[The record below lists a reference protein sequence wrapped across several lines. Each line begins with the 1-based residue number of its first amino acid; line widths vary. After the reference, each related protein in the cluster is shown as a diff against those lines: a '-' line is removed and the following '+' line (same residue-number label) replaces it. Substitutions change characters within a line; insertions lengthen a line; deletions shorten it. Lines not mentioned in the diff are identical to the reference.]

1 MELNIPKATTA
12 SHEVPIFND
21 MAKEAN
27 LPVSEIKARF
37 RKKMLELHEKAM
49 DDPSILSLG
58 GGHDELVEKA
68 VAELRTELQ
77 HPEET
82 TNDDDEYNKM
92 MGFDPNEPS
101 PVSDIFDAPSGDG
114 GFGDGGFGGSGGF
127 GGGGGFS
134 GGFGGGG
141 DLGGGLGG
149 GDGLGGG
156 GCGNSSID
164 NLDLGFS
171 DEGMDAINSVE
182 NNDNGE
188 SLDAGSVNAMSETEP
203 GGEGLSE
210 DNKTKSDESSNPV
223 ESSSGDDL
231 AEL

>member
-68 VAELRTELQ
+68 IAELRTELQ

-82 TNDDDEYNKM
+82 TNDDDEYSQL

-101 PVSDIFDAPSGDG
+101 PVGDIFDTPSGDG
-114 GFGDGGFGGSGGF
+114 GFGGGGF
-127 GGGGGFS
+127 GGGGGGDFG
-134 GGFGGGG
+134 GGFGEGSF
-141 DLGGGLGG
+141 GG
-149 GDGLGGG
+149 GDGVGSTGGTGGG
-156 GCGNSSID
+156 ID

-171 DEGMDAINSVE
+171 DEGMAAVNSVE
-182 NNDNGE
+182 NGE
-188 SLDAGSVNAMSETEP
+188 NNQSMDAGSVNAISETEP
-203 GGEGLSE
+203 GSAELSE
-210 DNKTKSDESSNPV
+210 NNETESDKKSNPA
-223 ESSSGDDL
+223 ESSSSDDL
-231 AEL
+231 T

>member
-68 VAELRTELQ
+68 IAELRTELQ

-82 TNDDDEYNKM
+82 TNDDDEYSQL

-101 PVSDIFDAPSGDG
+101 PVGDIFDTPSGDG
-114 GFGDGGFGGSGGF
+114 GFGGGGF
-127 GGGGGFS
+127 GGGGGGDFG
-134 GGFGGGG
+134 GGFGEGSF
-141 DLGGGLGG
+141 GG
-149 GDGLGGG
+149 GDGVGSTGGTGGG
-156 GCGNSSID
+156 ID

-171 DEGMDAINSVE
+171 DEGMAAVNSVE
-182 NNDNGE
+182 NGENNE
-188 SLDAGSVNAMSETEP
+188 SLDAGSVNAISETEP
-203 GGEGLSE
+203 GGAELSE
-210 DNKTKSDESSNPV
+210 NNETESDKSSNPV
-223 ESSSGDDL
+223 ESSNSDDL
-231 AEL
+231 DEP

>member
-21 MAKEAN
+21 LAKEAN

-68 VAELRTELQ
+68 ITELRTELQ

-82 TNDDDEYNKM
+82 NSDNDEYSQL

-101 PVSDIFDAPSGDG
+101 PVGDIFDAPSGDG
-114 GFGDGGFGGSGGF
+114 GFGGGIGGGGGGSF
-127 GGGGGFS
+127 GGGGGGLGS
-134 GGFGGGG
+134 TGGTGGG
-141 DLGGGLGG
+141 
-149 GDGLGGG
+149 
-156 GCGNSSID
+156 ID

-171 DEGMDAINSVE
+171 DEGMAAVNSVE
-182 NNDNGE
+182 NNENNE
-188 SLDAGSVNAMSETEP
+188 SLDAGSVNAISETEP
-203 GGEGLSE
+203 GGAELSE
-210 DNKTKSDESSNPV
+210 NNETESDKSPNPV
-223 ESSSGDDL
+223 ENSSGDDL

>member
-37 RKKMLELHEKAM
+37 RKKMLKLHEKAM

-68 VAELRTELQ
+68 ITELRTELQ

-82 TNDDDEYNKM
+82 TSDNDEYSQL

-101 PVSDIFDAPSGDG
+101 PFGDIFDAPSGDG
-114 GFGDGGFGGSGGF
+114 GFGSGGIGGGGGGSFGGGFGGDF
-127 GGGGGFS
+127 G
-134 GGFGGGG
+134 
-141 DLGGGLGG
+141 GGGLGG
-149 GDGLGGG
+149 GDGLGGTG
-156 GCGNSSID
+156 GTGGID

-171 DEGMDAINSVE
+171 DEGMAAVNSVE
-182 NNDNGE
+182 NDKNSK

-203 GGEGLSE
+203 GGSELSE
-210 DNKTKSDESSNPV
+210 NNETKSDKSSNPV
-223 ESSSGDDL
+223 ESSSSDDL
-231 AEL
+231 AEA

>member
-68 VAELRTELQ
+68 IAELRTELQ

-82 TNDDDEYNKM
+82 TNDDDEYSQM

-101 PVSDIFDAPSGDG
+101 PVGDIFDTPSGDG
-114 GFGDGGFGGSGGF
+114 GFGGGIGGGGGGDFGGGF
-127 GGGGGFS
+127 GGGGF
-134 GGFGGGG
+134 
-141 DLGGGLGG
+141 GG
-149 GDGLGGG
+149 GDGLGSTGDTNG
-156 GCGNSSID
+156 TNGID

-171 DEGMDAINSVE
+171 DEGMAAVNSVE
-182 NNDNGE
+182 NDENSE

-203 GGEGLSE
+203 GGAELSE
-210 DNKTKSDESSNPV
+210 NNETESDKSSNPV
-223 ESSSGDDL
+223 ESSNSDDL
-231 AEL
+231 DEP

>member
-58 GGHDELVEKA
+58 CGHDELVEKA
-68 VAELRTELQ
+68 IAELRTELQ

-82 TNDDDEYNKM
+82 TNDDDEYSQL

-101 PVSDIFDAPSGDG
+101 PIGDIFDTPSGDG
-114 GFGDGGFGGSGGF
+114 GFGGGGF
-127 GGGGGFS
+127 GGGGGGGFG

-141 DLGGGLGG
+141 FDG
-149 GDGLGGG
+149 GDGLESTGGTG
-156 GCGNSSID
+156 GTGGID

-171 DEGMDAINSVE
+171 DEGMAAVHSVE
-182 NNDNGE
+182 NGENNE
-188 SLDAGSVNAMSETEP
+188 SLDAGSVNAISETEP
-203 GGEGLSE
+203 GSTELSE
-210 DNKTKSDESSNPV
+210 NNETESDKKSNPA
-223 ESSSGDDL
+223 ESSSSDDL
-231 AEL
+231 TEP

>member
-68 VAELRTELQ
+68 IAELRTELQ

-82 TNDDDEYNKM
+82 TNDDDEYSQM

-101 PVSDIFDAPSGDG
+101 PVGDIFDTPSGDG
-114 GFGDGGFGGSGGF
+114 GFGGGGIGGGG
-127 GGGGGFS
+127 GGDFGGGFS
-134 GGFGGGG
+134 GGGFGGGDFG
-141 DLGGGLGG
+141 E
-149 GDGLGGG
+149 GDGLGSTGG
-156 GCGNSSID
+156 TSGID

-171 DEGMDAINSVE
+171 DEGMAAVNSVE
-182 NNDNGE
+182 NNENNE
-188 SLDAGSVNAMSETEP
+188 SLDAGSVNAISETEP
-203 GGEGLSE
+203 DGAELSE
-210 DNKTKSDESSNPV
+210 NNETESDNPSNPV
-223 ESSSGDDL
+223 ESSSSDDL

>member
-58 GGHDELVEKA
+58 GGHDELVEKTIT
-68 VAELRTELQ
+68 ELRTELQ

-82 TNDDDEYNKM
+82 TNDDDEYSQL

-101 PVSDIFDAPSGDG
+101 PIGDIFDSPSGDS
-114 GFGDGGFGGSGGF
+114 GFGGGGF
-127 GGGGGFS
+127 GGGGGGFG
-134 GGFGGGG
+134 GGFGGGSF
-141 DLGGGLGG
+141 GG
-149 GDGLGGG
+149 GDGLGSTGG
-156 GCGNSSID
+156 TGGTGGID

-171 DEGMDAINSVE
+171 DEGMAAVNSVE
-182 NNDNGE
+182 NNENNK
-188 SLDAGSVNAMSETEP
+188 SLDAGSVNAISETEP
-203 GGEGLSE
+203 GGDELSKNNE
-210 DNKTKSDESSNPV
+210 TESDNSSNPV
-223 ESSSGDDL
+223 ESSSSDDL
-231 AEL
+231 NEP

>member
-68 VAELRTELQ
+68 IAELRTELQ

-82 TNDDDEYNKM
+82 TNDDDEYSQL

-101 PVSDIFDAPSGDG
+101 PVSDIFDTPSGDG
-114 GFGDGGFGGSGGF
+114 GFGGDSGFGGGGF
-127 GGGGGFS
+127 GGG
-134 GGFGGGG
+134 FGGGSF
-141 DLGGGLGG
+141 GG
-149 GDGLGGG
+149 GDGLGSTGG
-156 GCGNSSID
+156 TGGTSGGID

-171 DEGMDAINSVE
+171 DEGMAAVNSVE
-182 NNDNGE
+182 NNENNE
-188 SLDAGSVNAMSETEP
+188 SLDAGSVNAISETEP
-203 GGEGLSE
+203 GSTELSE
-210 DNKTKSDESSNPV
+210 NNKTESDKSSNPA
-223 ESSSGDDL
+223 ESSSSDDL
-231 AEL
+231 TEP

>member
-68 VAELRTELQ
+68 IGELRTELQ

-82 TNDDDEYNKM
+82 TNDDDEYSQL

-101 PVSDIFDAPSGDG
+101 PVGEIFDTPSGDG
-114 GFGDGGFGGSGGF
+114 GFGGGF
-127 GGGGGFS
+127 GGGGGGDFG

-141 DLGGGLGG
+141 FDG
-149 GDGLGGG
+149 GDGLGSTGG
-156 GCGNSSID
+156 TGGID

-171 DEGMDAINSVE
+171 DEGMAAVNSVE
-182 NNDNGE
+182 NDENSE

-203 GGEGLSE
+203 GGAELSE
-210 DNKTKSDESSNPV
+210 NNETESDNSSNPV
-223 ESSSGDDL
+223 ESSSGDGL

>member
-68 VAELRTELQ
+68 IAELRTELQ

-82 TNDDDEYNKM
+82 TNDDDEYSQL

-101 PVSDIFDAPSGDG
+101 PIGDIFDTPSGDS
-114 GFGDGGFGGSGGF
+114 GFGGGGF
-127 GGGGGFS
+127 GGGGFS
-134 GGFGGGG
+134 GGGGFGGGSFGSG
-141 DLGGGLGG
+141 DELGSTGGTGG
-149 GDGLGGG
+149 TGGAG
-156 GCGNSSID
+156 GID

-171 DEGMDAINSVE
+171 DEGMAAVNSVE
-182 NNDNGE
+182 NGE
-188 SLDAGSVNAMSETEP
+188 NNKSLDAGSVNAISETEP
-203 GGEGLSE
+203 GGAKLSE
-210 DNKTKSDESSNPV
+210 NNETESDKSSNPV
-223 ESSSGDDL
+223 ESSISDDL
-231 AEL
+231 TEP

>member
-68 VAELRTELQ
+68 IAELRTELQ

-82 TNDDDEYNKM
+82 TNDDDEYSQL

-101 PVSDIFDAPSGDG
+101 PIGDIFDTPSGDG
-114 GFGDGGFGGSGGF
+114 GFGGDSGFGGSGFGGGGGGDFGGGF
-127 GGGGGFS
+127 GGGGF
-134 GGFGGGG
+134 
-141 DLGGGLGG
+141 GG
-149 GDGLGGG
+149 GDGLGSTGG
-156 GCGNSSID
+156 SSKID

-171 DEGMDAINSVE
+171 DEGMAAVNSVE
-182 NNDNGE
+182 NDENNK
-188 SLDAGSVNAMSETEP
+188 SLDAGSVNAISETEP
-203 GGEGLSE
+203 GGDELSE
-210 DNKTKSDESSNPV
+210 NNETESDKKSNPV
-223 ESSSGDDL
+223 ESSISDDL
-231 AEL
+231 TEP

>member
-12 SHEVPIFND
+12 SHEIPIFND

-68 VAELRTELQ
+68 ITELRTELQ

-82 TNDDDEYNKM
+82 TSDNDEYSQL

-101 PVSDIFDAPSGDG
+101 PVGDIFDAPG
-114 GFGDGGFGGSGGF
+114 GDGGFGGGIGGGSGGGF
-127 GGGGGFS
+127 GGG
-134 GGFGGGG
+134 FG
-141 DLGGGLGG
+141 GGGLGG
-149 GDGLGGG
+149 GDGLGGTG
-156 GCGNSSID
+156 GAGGAGGID

-171 DEGMDAINSVE
+171 DEGMAAVNSVE
-182 NNDNGE
+182 NDKNGK
-188 SLDAGSVNAMSETEP
+188 SLNAGSVNAMSETEP
-203 GGEGLSE
+203 GETELSE
-210 DNKTKSDESSNPV
+210 NNETESDKSSNPV

-231 AEL
+231 AEA

>member
-21 MAKEAN
+21 IAKEAN

-68 VAELRTELQ
+68 IAELRTELQ

-82 TNDDDEYNKM
+82 TNDDDEYSQL

-101 PVSDIFDAPSGDG
+101 PVGDIFDTPSGDG
-114 GFGDGGFGGSGGF
+114 GFGGGGF
-127 GGGGGFS
+127 GGGGG
-134 GGFGGGG
+134 GGFGGGFG
-141 DLGGGLGG
+141 EGSFGG
-149 GDGLGGG
+149 GDGVGSTGGTGGG
-156 GCGNSSID
+156 ID

-171 DEGMDAINSVE
+171 DEGMAAVNSVE
-182 NNDNGE
+182 NDENNE
-188 SLDAGSVNAMSETEP
+188 SLDAGSVNAISETEP
-203 GGEGLSE
+203 GGAELSE
-210 DNKTKSDESSNPV
+210 NNETESDKSPNPV
-223 ESSSGDDL
+223 ESSNSDDL
-231 AEL
+231 DEP

>member
-68 VAELRTELQ
+68 IAELRTELQ

-82 TNDDDEYNKM
+82 TNDDDEYSQM

-101 PVSDIFDAPSGDG
+101 PVGDIFDTPSGDG
-114 GFGDGGFGGSGGF
+114 GFGGGGIGGGGGGDFGGGFSGGGF
-127 GGGGGFS
+127 GGGGF
-134 GGFGGGG
+134 
-141 DLGGGLGG
+141 GG
-149 GDGLGGG
+149 GDGLGSTGDTNG
-156 GCGNSSID
+156 TNGID

-171 DEGMDAINSVE
+171 DEGMAAVNSVE
-182 NNDNGE
+182 NDENSE
-188 SLDAGSVNAMSETEP
+188 SLDAGGVNAMSETEP
-203 GGEGLSE
+203 GGAELSE
-210 DNKTKSDESSNPV
+210 NNETESDKSSNPV
-223 ESSSGDDL
+223 ESPSGDDL

>member
-49 DDPSILSLG
+49 DDPSMLSLG

-68 VAELRTELQ
+68 ISELRTELQ

-82 TNDDDEYNKM
+82 TNDNDEYSQL

-101 PVSDIFDAPSGDG
+101 PVEDIFDAPSGDG
-114 GFGDGGFGGSGGF
+114 GFGGSGFGGGGGGDFGGGF
-127 GGGGGFS
+127 GGGG
-134 GGFGGGG
+134 FGGGG
-141 DLGGGLGG
+141 LGSTGGTGG
-149 GDGLGGG
+149 
-156 GCGNSSID
+156 ID

-171 DEGMDAINSVE
+171 DEGIAAVNSVE
-182 NNDNGE
+182 NDENNE
-188 SLDAGSVNAMSETEP
+188 SLDAGSVNAISETEP
-203 GGEGLSE
+203 GDTKLSKNNE
-210 DNKTKSDESSNPV
+210 TESDNPSNPV
-223 ESSSGDDL
+223 KSSSSDDL
-231 AEL
+231 AET

>member
-68 VAELRTELQ
+68 ISELRTEIQ

-82 TNDDDEYNKM
+82 TNDDDEYSQL

-101 PVSDIFDAPSGDG
+101 PVGDIFDAPSGDG
-114 GFGDGGFGGSGGF
+114 GFGSGTSGGSGGDFGGGF
-127 GGGGGFS
+127 GGGGL
-134 GGFGGGG
+134 
-141 DLGGGLGG
+141 DG
-149 GDGLGGG
+149 GDGLGSTGSTGG
-156 GCGNSSID
+156 ID

-171 DEGMDAINSVE
+171 DEGMAAVNSVE
-182 NNDNGE
+182 NDENSE

-203 GGEGLSE
+203 GGTELSE
-210 DNKTKSDESSNPV
+210 NNETESDQSSNPV
-223 ESSSGDDL
+223 ESSSSDDL
-231 AEL
+231 AEA

>member
-68 VAELRTELQ
+68 IAELRTELQ

-82 TNDDDEYNKM
+82 TNDNDEYSQL

-101 PVSDIFDAPSGDG
+101 PVGDIFDTPSGDG
-114 GFGDGGFGGSGGF
+114 GFGGGF
-127 GGGGGFS
+127 GGGGG
-134 GGFGGGG
+134 GDFGGGF
-141 DLGGGLGG
+141 GG
-149 GDGLGGG
+149 GDGLGSTGG
-156 GCGNSSID
+156 TGGID

-171 DEGMDAINSVE
+171 DEGMAAVNSVE
-182 NNDNGE
+182 NDENSE
-188 SLDAGSVNAMSETEP
+188 SLDAGSVNAISETEP
-203 GGEGLSE
+203 GGTELSE
-210 DNKTKSDESSNPV
+210 NNETESDKSSNPV

>member
-68 VAELRTELQ
+68 ISELRTEIQ

-82 TNDDDEYNKM
+82 TNDDDEYSQL

-101 PVSDIFDAPSGDG
+101 PVGDIFDAPSGDG
-114 GFGDGGFGGSGGF
+114 GFGSGTSGGSGGDFGGGF
-127 GGGGGFS
+127 GGGG
-134 GGFGGGG
+134 FGGGG
-141 DLGGGLGG
+141 LDG
-149 GDGLGGG
+149 GDGLGSTGSTGG
-156 GCGNSSID
+156 ID

-171 DEGMDAINSVE
+171 DEGMAAVNSVE
-182 NNDNGE
+182 NDENSE

-203 GGEGLSE
+203 GGTELSE
-210 DNKTKSDESSNPV
+210 NNETESDQSSNPV
-223 ESSSGDDL
+223 ESSSSDDL
-231 AEL
+231 AEA

>member
-68 VAELRTELQ
+68 IGELRTELQ

-82 TNDDDEYNKM
+82 TSDNDEYSQL

-101 PVSDIFDAPSGDG
+101 PVEDIFDAPSSDG
-114 GFGDGGFGGSGGF
+114 GFGGGF
-127 GGGGGFS
+127 GGGGGGDFG
-134 GGFGGGG
+134 GGFGGGSF
-141 DLGGGLGG
+141 GG
-149 GDGLGGG
+149 GDGLGSTGG
-156 GCGNSSID
+156 TSGID

-171 DEGMDAINSVE
+171 DEGMAAVNSVE
-182 NNDNGE
+182 NDENSE

-203 GGEGLSE
+203 GGSELSE
-210 DNKTKSDESSNPV
+210 NNETESNKSSNPV
-223 ESSSGDDL
+223 ESSSSDDL
-231 AEL
+231 AEA

>member
-49 DDPSILSLG
+49 DDPSMLSLG

-68 VAELRTELQ
+68 IAELRTELQ

-82 TNDDDEYNKM
+82 TNDNDEYSQL

-101 PVSDIFDAPSGDG
+101 PIGDIFDTPSGDG
-114 GFGDGGFGGSGGF
+114 GFGGGGF
-127 GGGGGFS
+127 GGGGGGDFG

-141 DLGGGLGG
+141 FGGGGLGSTG
-149 GDGLGGG
+149 GTGG
-156 GCGNSSID
+156 ID

-171 DEGMDAINSVE
+171 DEGIAAVNSVE
-182 NNDNGE
+182 NDENGE

-203 GGEGLSE
+203 GETEPSE
-210 DNKTKSDESSNPV
+210 NNETKSDKSSNPV
-223 ESSSGDDL
+223 KSSSGDDL
-231 AEL
+231 AEA

>member
-21 MAKEAN
+21 LAKEAN

-68 VAELRTELQ
+68 ISELRTEIQ

-82 TNDDDEYNKM
+82 TNDDDEYSQL

-101 PVSDIFDAPSGDG
+101 PVGDIFDAPSGDG
-114 GFGDGGFGGSGGF
+114 GFGSGTSGGSGGDFGGGF
-127 GGGGGFS
+127 GGGGL
-134 GGFGGGG
+134 
-141 DLGGGLGG
+141 DG
-149 GDGLGGG
+149 GDGLGSTGSTGG
-156 GCGNSSID
+156 ID

-171 DEGMDAINSVE
+171 DEGMAAVNSVE
-182 NNDNGE
+182 NDENSE

-203 GGEGLSE
+203 GGTELSE
-210 DNKTKSDESSNPV
+210 NNETESDQSSNPV
-223 ESSSGDDL
+223 ESSSSDDL
-231 AEL
+231 AEA

>member
-68 VAELRTELQ
+68 IAELRTELQ

-82 TNDDDEYNKM
+82 TNDDDEYSQM

-101 PVSDIFDAPSGDG
+101 PVGDIFDTPSGDG
-114 GFGDGGFGGSGGF
+114 GFGGGIGGGGRGDFGGGF
-127 GGGGGFS
+127 GGGGF
-134 GGFGGGG
+134 
-141 DLGGGLGG
+141 GG
-149 GDGLGGG
+149 GDGLGSTGDTNG
-156 GCGNSSID
+156 TNGID

-171 DEGMDAINSVE
+171 DEGMAAVNSVE
-182 NNDNGE
+182 NDENSE

-203 GGEGLSE
+203 GGAELSE
-210 DNKTKSDESSNPV
+210 NNETESDKSSNPV
-223 ESSSGDDL
+223 ESSNSDDL
-231 AEL
+231 DEP

>member
-68 VAELRTELQ
+68 IGELRTELQ

-82 TNDDDEYNKM
+82 TNDNDEYSQL

-101 PVSDIFDAPSGDG
+101 PVEDIFDAPSGDG
-114 GFGDGGFGGSGGF
+114 GFGGGIGGGSGFGGDF
-127 GGGGGFS
+127 G
-134 GGFGGGG
+134 
-141 DLGGGLGG
+141 GGGLGG
-149 GDGLGGG
+149 GDGLGSTGG
-156 GCGNSSID
+156 TGGID

-171 DEGMDAINSVE
+171 DEGMAAVNSVE
-182 NNDNGE
+182 NDENSE

-203 GGEGLSE
+203 GGSELSE
-210 DNKTKSDESSNPV
+210 NNETESDKSSNPV
-223 ESSSGDDL
+223 ESSSSDDL
-231 AEL
+231 AEP